1 MTGNMVGKHFDSMQD
16 LQSNASP
23 QEQGIRLRPKGLSA
37 CTPDPQE
44 GTIKTVKAFL
54 VHTQDD
60 EQAGVPDEPLTVEG
74 ALRQMLL
81 WLEASHSCH
90 LLASQIPVQH
100 SRSCLASYA
109 SALTQQ

>member
-1 MTGNMVGKHFDSMQD
+1 MGSHFSCMQD
-16 LQSNASP
+16 LQGNASP
-23 QEQGIRLRPKGLSA
+23 QEQGIRLSPKGLST
-37 CTPDPQE
+37 CTSDPQE
-44 GTIKTVKAFL
+44 GTINTVKAFL

-60 EQAGVPDEPLTVEG
+60 EQARVPDEPLTVEG

-100 SRSCLASYA
+100 SGSCLASYA
-109 SALTQQ
+109 SALAQP